1 MMIKLLATVKKEILL
16 LLRDKVGLSILFLMP
31 MVLIFVMTLIQDS
44 AFKTMNEKGI
54 PIVFVDNDK
63 DSLGI
68 LIEDGLRNNDLCTF
82 NDSIEGKPATTELAL
97 KAVGEGKF
105 LVGIIIPKGATKALR
120 KNVTQLVNETLN
132 GVDSTALKLD
142 QLQDSVEITLMIDPV
157 AKKSFLI
164 SVTSNLR
171 EFISEVKTKIMFQT
185 FSDQIA
191 EVIPDKQ
198 NAPRNSYK
206 KSQIIKY
213 TEVYASKSE
222 DKIVP
227 NAVQHNVPAWTIFAM
242 FFIAIPLSGSIL
254 KEKNEGSVFR
264 LHTMP
269 TPYLLLVNG
278 KIIVY
283 VMVCL
288 LQFALML
295 SVGKIFLPMLGL
307 PALVLGNSLA
317 GIFILA
323 LATSFAATGYGVM
336 VGTLAATEHQAAI
349 MGSLSILLLS
359 ALGGIWVPSYVMPEM
374 MRNIS
379 AWSPLNW
386 SLEGFYKLFLRGGHI
401 SDILMDACKLMLFFF
416 VTMYISYLYNRKKRT
431 I

>member
-1 MMIKLLATVKKEILL
+1 MLHKLLATVKKEVLL
-16 LLRDKVGLSILFLMP
+16 LLRDKVGLSILFIMP
-31 MVLIFVMTLIQDS
+31 MVLIFVMTLVQDS

-54 PIVFVDNDK
+54 PVVFIDNDK

-68 LIEDGLRNNDLCTF
+68 QIERGLKANDLCYLS
-82 NDSIEGKPATTELAL
+82 DSIDGKPASVETAQ
-97 KAVGEGKF
+97 KAVQEGKF
-105 LVGIIIPKGATKALR
+105 LVGIVIPKGATEAIR
-120 KNVTQLVNETLN
+120 KNVTELVNQTLN
-132 GVDSTALKLD
+132 GEDSAIHKSAGKT
-142 QLQDSVEITLMIDPV
+142 DSVEITILIDPV

-164 SVTSNLR
+164 SMTSNLR

-185 FSDQIA
+185 FSEQVA
-191 EVIPDKQ
+191 EIIPDKQ
-198 NAPRNSYK
+198 NAPTNSYQ

-213 TEVYASKSE
+213 KELYASKSE

-242 FFIAIPLSGSIL
+242 FFIAIPLSSSIL

-283 VMVCL
+283 VIVCL
-288 LQFALML
+288 IQFVLML
-295 SVGKIFLPMLGL
+295 SVGQIFLPMLGL
-307 PALVLGNSLA
+307 PALVLGNSIA
-317 GIFILA
+317 GIML
-323 LATSFAATGYGVM
+323 LTGATAFAATGYGVM
-336 VGTLAATEHQAAI
+336 VGTLASTEHQAAI

-359 ALGGIWVPSYVMPEM
+359 ALGGIWVPSYVMPEV

-386 SLEGFYKLFLRGGHI
+386 SLEGFYKLFLRGGHV
-401 SDILMDACKLMLFFF
+401 SDVLGETLKLLLFFLATMT
-416 VTMYISYLYNRKKRT
+416 VTSIANRKKRT
-431 I
+431 V